1 VKHCV
6 YSGKPDK
13 RRSLANGPV
22 ENAVVERLI
31 DTISTRADEIQAVN
45 HAEHTFKPFQKFW
58 DSLSE
63 AAIEFSS
70 VAPSN
75 FSHKKGA
82 GFEDHA
88 AKVPAA
94 ASYDSSIPDKAS
106 LYSQKQ
112 TFPSKL
118 PFGLVQKVRDER
130 ETITASLKP
139 LGYEEGLYINNHYL

>member
-1 VKHCV
+1 
-6 YSGKPDK
+6 
-13 RRSLANGPV
+13 V

-139 LGYEEGLYINNHYL
+139 K